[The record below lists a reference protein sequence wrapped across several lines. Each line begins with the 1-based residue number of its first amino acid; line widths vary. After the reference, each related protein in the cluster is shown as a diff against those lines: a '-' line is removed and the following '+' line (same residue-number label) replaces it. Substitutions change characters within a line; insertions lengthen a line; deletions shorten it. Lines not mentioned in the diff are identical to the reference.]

1 MSVPQILPVLAQTL
15 LVSLPLSFLFLLS
28 QFQHVLGQTAIL
40 RGSSHLGRLE
50 SHAWRCHSTV
60 RPREPSIRASSVT
73 DRVEDMHETC
83 TEILIVI
90 SLRQH
95 RLIG

>member
-28 QFQHVLGQTAIL
+28 QFQPVLGQTAIL
-40 RGSSHLGRLE
+40 LGSSHLGRLE
-50 SHAWRCHSTV
+50 SHAWRYYSTV
-60 RPREPSIRASSVT
+60 RPREPSTRASGMT

-83 TEILIVI
+83 TEMLIVF

-95 RLIG
+95 RVIG